1 MINSSDFNGLKD
13 FYKAVCNHQGFTDA
27 FIEVVTDFKT
37 SKYFTLEQTDEI
49 ADYVKL
55 QSDAGHQVFFGPA
68 LRKEDLGSKR
78 SNDENI
84 LYMLSLWVDIDSPD
98 KSLPAD
104 QRLEQAQIL
113 LSEFIVALMEYNIEP
128 SFIVE
133 SGHGYHVYILVRQAL
148 VHPNDSWVN
157 VQIALIN
164 MAKADMQAKD
174 PTRLMRAPGSINY
187 KDPGNPKPVTIIHA
201 SDKIYFI
208 DDFRKLTSDYRL
220 KVKKITKP
228 SGSNALGIYPTLHCQ
243 FAGPSKKAPI
253 GSSSSGP
260 SDYQHACF

>member
-68 LRKEDLGSKR
+68 LRKEDLGYKR

-164 MAKADMQAKD
+164 MAKADMQV
-174 PTRLMRAPGSINY
+174 TLGVINT
-187 KDPGNPKPVTIIHA
+187 GR
-201 SDKIYFI
+201 SE
-208 DDFRKLTSDYRL
+208 RL
-220 KVKKITKP
+220 KMSPQRLGKIVRRLGFNP
-228 SGSNALGIYPTLHCQ
+228 YNQGSLRGIYIDQQLLERLCRRYGIRMKEIVQ
-243 FAGPSKKAPI
+243 AV
-253 GSSSSGP
+253 
-260 SDYQHACF
+260 